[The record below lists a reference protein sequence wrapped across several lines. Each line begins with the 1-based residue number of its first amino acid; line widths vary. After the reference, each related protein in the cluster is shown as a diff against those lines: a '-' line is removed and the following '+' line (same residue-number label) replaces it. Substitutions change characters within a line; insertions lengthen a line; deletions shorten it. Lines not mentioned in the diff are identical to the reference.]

1 MRARVRREKETV
13 VRGAICCKIQRS
25 IVNGDDEIEQVEAC
39 HARGG
44 VVNIVILVKTLLLIY
59 EMR

>member
-25 IVNGDDEIEQVEAC
+25 TEDVG
-39 HARGG
+39 
-44 VVNIVILVKTLLLIY
+44 IL
-59 EMR
+59 

>member
-1 MRARVRREKETV
+1 MLVFCEFCDEGEDV
-13 VRGAICCKIQRS
+13 L
-25 IVNGDDEIEQVEAC
+25 VNGDDEIEQVEAC